1 MSPFYVP
8 RSRSDLKEEESLQ
21 GEESL
26 LNNTSPLGMGDMI
39 ITWWFLRKVYLEVIF
54 VFCFAVLKTDES
66 HVVMLFDM

>member
-1 MSPFYVP
+1 MCAVHISLMSHFYVP

-39 ITWWFLRKVYLEVIF
+39 IT
-54 VFCFAVLKTDES
+54 
-66 HVVMLFDM
+66 